1 MINENL
7 QILHLPTLLSSLLWL
22 SSSPLLPLGFFLFPA
37 LILLLVVPHH
47 VISWLLWP
55 GELAAGGRAGWVFW
69 RRRVRPLLGFTGRDK
84 MGGRLSCALVRCWEK
99 EGGSMC
105 KQGGRRLPRALQ
117 FVLQKSGEREE
128 IGLG

>member
-1 MINENL
+1 MKDDGGKPERGA
-7 QILHLPTLLSSLLWL
+7 P
-22 SSSPLLPLGFFLFPA
+22 
-37 LILLLVVPHH
+37 
-47 VISWLLWP
+47 VISWL
-55 GELAAGGRAGWVFW
+55 F
-69 RRRVRPLLGFTGRDK
+69 LGFTGRDK

>member
-1 MINENL
+1 VKDDGGKPERGA
-7 QILHLPTLLSSLLWL
+7 P
-22 SSSPLLPLGFFLFPA
+22 
-37 LILLLVVPHH
+37 

-99 EGGSMC
+99 EGGSIC

>member
-1 MINENL
+1 
-7 QILHLPTLLSSLLWL
+7 
-22 SSSPLLPLGFFLFPA
+22 
-37 LILLLVVPHH
+37 
-47 VISWLLWP
+47 
-55 GELAAGGRAGWVFW
+55 
-69 RRRVRPLLGFTGRDK
+69 LGFTGRDK

-99 EGGSMC
+99 EGGSIC